1 MRAIRVIG
9 AVNIILGLI
18 FAVVPIEFYKM
29 VKALFT
35 PSIQP
40 PLGWGTIWS
49 IVVVLWI
56 PTLALILSGAAL
68 LLVDE
73 KLINVP
79 EYEVYT
85 EMGKFVGGLKKV
97 RMVEGEVESFVVDE
111 EEGEE
116 EILEEDVVAGD
127 DVILVK
133 EERTRRHPS
142 IGKEVYTERG
152 DFLGYVVEAKVDSEN
167 NLLELEVERGEFKS
181 TVKKPDIISIERVIL
196 VK

>member
-9 AVNIILGLI
+9 AVDIILGLI

-56 PTLALILSGAAL
+56 PTLALILSGVAL

-85 EMGKFVGGLKKV
+85 ETGKFVGGLKKV

-152 DFLGYVVEAKVDSEN
+152 DFLGYVVEVKVDSEN
-167 NLLELEVERGEFKS
+167 NLLELEVEKGEFKS